1 MSTRLFIGNLAFEA
15 TDDVIAGL
23 FAQAG
28 RVAGVHLVTDPKTG
42 QRRGFGFV
50 DMDSDQDA
58 QRAVGMFNGH
68 AFMDR
73 PLRVNPAYPHQ
84 SNDEVPHREAGG
96 GRRGGGGGGEIYV
109 VDGQVDQALK
119 LLKRQ
124 LAKDGVFKEMKRRAF
139 YEKPSARRKRKQ
151 QEARRKRLKALR
163 SRPPE
168 RD

>member
-1 MSTRLFIGNLAFEA
+1 MSTRLFIGNLAIGA
-15 TDDVIAGL
+15 TSEDIAGL
-23 FAQAG
+23 FARAG
-28 RVAGVHLVTDPKTG
+28 RVAGVHLVTDPMTG

-58 QRAVGMFNGH
+58 QRAAGMFNGH
-68 AFMDR
+68 SFMNR

-84 SNDEVPHREAGG
+84 SNDEAPPRDAGS
-96 GRRGGGGGGEIYV
+96 GRRGGSGREIYV

-124 LAKDGVFKEMKRRAF
+124 LAKDGLFKDMKRRAF

-151 QEARRKRLKALR
+151 QEAQRKRLKALR
-163 SRPPE
+163 ARGPE

>member
-1 MSTRLFIGNLAFEA
+1 MGTRLFIGNLSFEA
-15 TDDVIAGL
+15 TSDAIAGL
-23 FAQAG
+23 FGQAG
-28 RVAGVHLVTDPKTG
+28 RVAGVHLVTDPETG

-58 QRAVGMFNGH
+58 QRAVGMFNGQP
-68 AFMDR
+68 FMDR

-84 SNDEVPHREAGG
+84 STDEAPQRETSS
-96 GRRGGGGGGEIYV
+96 GRRGSGREIHV

-124 LAKDGVFKEMKRRAF
+124 LAKDGLFKEMKRRAF
-139 YEKPSARRKRKQ
+139 YEKPSARRKRKR

-163 SRPPE
+163 SRGPE

>member
-1 MSTRLFIGNLAFEA
+1 MSTRLFVGNLAGEA
-15 TDDVIAGL
+15 TTEAIAGL
-23 FAQAG
+23 FARAG
-28 RVAGVHLVTDPKTG
+28 KVASVRLATDPQTG

-50 DMDSDQDA
+50 DMDSDQEA
-58 QRAVGMFNGH
+58 QRAVGLLNGH

-73 PLRVNPAYPHQ
+73 RLRVNPAYPHQ
-84 SNDEVPHREAGG
+84 SVDEIPMREGG
-96 GRRGGGGGGEIYV
+96 SSRRPNAREIHV

-124 LAKDGVFKEMKRRAF
+124 LAKEGLFKEMKRKAF
-139 YEKPSARRKRKQ
+139 YEKPSARRKRKRH
-151 QEARRKRLKALR
+151 EARRKRLKALR